1 MRPSSYLPTW
11 RFTLS
16 EAALLALYMVLL
28 ETSSQRCVHETD
40 VHGAGDCHNSMRKN
54 YLDLAPTDHLFLN
67 HMLEECMDVPE
78 IWQNTHEIV
87 NFTMYSDSY

>member
-1 MRPSSYLPTW
+1 MITY
-11 RFTLS
+11 
-16 EAALLALYMVLL
+16 
-28 ETSSQRCVHETD
+28 HETD